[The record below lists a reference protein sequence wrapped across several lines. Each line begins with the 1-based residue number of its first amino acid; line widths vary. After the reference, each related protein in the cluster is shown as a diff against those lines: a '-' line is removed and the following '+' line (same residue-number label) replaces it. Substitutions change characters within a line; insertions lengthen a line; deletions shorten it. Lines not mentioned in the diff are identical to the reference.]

1 MTSSSAW
8 LESLGKEALSGTN
21 ISKSNYIE
29 FETEDLVKAVN
40 DNMDSVT
47 KGIEAEALAAANWY
61 NKWHANK
68 TSQIGK
74 LAELTKTG
82 GKVARGAVNFVQNA
96 KEFNEFM
103 KTLSTGK
110 EGEDKD
116 LINEDK
122 RQEDIKNIKGQ
133 SQAVAKELER
143 EGATQEEINSAWDA
157 GGVIRDN
164 FDTKKEAR
172 LLMKEYYPGWRDM
185 LHEQEFT
192 LADGSKASLKSASSK
207 EEYDEIDA
215 IINQLFANKVKEMG
229 YSKGFMKKYIYK
241 PMFQESKL
249 NAKEWRTAFDKAN
262 LTSQKELRI
271 NDKVA
276 SLVDEEDYSS
286 FLTNIEDKVNS
297 EGGKVSYQTAR
308 REETAVLLEAV
319 NARKM
324 NSNQVEKLGNYKFK
338 DHNGDEVTF
347 REYWGPEYNTLYN
360 AAIKL
365 EKQDAEAKA
374 LKIEIAKTNLET
386 GTIQAWQAKGE
397 PITLDELKKA
407 EDAWNSEP
415 GYGNLP
421 QSYVSLRTQ
430 LEKNEGEDVML
441 EKIKHKLRQQPP
453 IPLTYADT
461 RLLSAE
467 NQKIYSPFIG
477 QGAMF
482 GKAAVAFNKVILTEV
497 SSGIDKNSEILG
509 VTSQDRNSLI
519 YINAKEKIS
528 TAYSDA
534 YTTELLKESDD
545 PPEVRIENAIRAGTT
560 AAKNEAKAIFQDAA
574 SMNALNTVGEKT
586 DATVA
591 KENLVSL
598 YQNGINKGTIDLNQP
613 TPFQGE
619 DGALELAVQYAEQI
633 AKGDSP
639 KVPAIWR
646 QIAKGRED
654 VDGHDLL
661 MARLEATGKLPE
673 GFTPTYNG
681 PIFSNQAYAL
691 LHEKNTGSRTYRVLT
706 GEGANIAEAFH
717 AMSVNRD
724 KGGYDAVFNSNGEP
738 IETAKPI
745 SQMTGTE
752 LLGFLNENPNATI
765 GMYNIPVK
773 DFKAAVTL
781 MGKTEGWIE
790 GDASEI
796 LMDQDFQDRVILT
809 VLRQKNEAASEN
821 NNIDNSWMKSLVL
834 DPKDVKELND
844 ILPFFKDYPMM
855 QLENM
860 LPDVAKAVVQ
870 AASTN

>member
-192 LADGSKASLKSASSK
+192 LADGTKASLKSASSK

-467 NQKIYSPFIG
+467 NQKIYNPFIG